1 MKQKKT
7 KKLSAKLVL
16 TLTIIIGVLF
26 TSLILVSNNII
37 KESSL
42 KDTRQSINV
51 FADSFISELS
61 GIIDSCFSAMDFYT
75 QSDAVK
81 FCENSEEIGAWLA
94 TTPYR
99 RNPYFNYV
107 LFIDANGNSY
117 YDDGKTGFH
126 GDRDY
131 FKEIMKY
138 GADTV
143 VTNPTVAKATG
154 LVSAMIVKAAYNQ
167 YNQKIGMFVGVKN
180 MKEFQSMVNAVRYG
194 EKGYAMMLD
203 GTGNVVAFPDTSYQM
218 TKNFLTED
226 IEGHGDI
233 KVVAKDM
240 VARNTGE
247 VYIDGFMTS
256 GKELVVYSTIDNTPW
271 SVAISVPQAQIEG
284 TAIKI
289 STILALSNIGIAVVI
304 ILVLLFSLAGS
315 LKPLKAVV
323 KNIDEVS
330 TGNADLTQ
338 RIKVST
344 NDEIGDVANKFNGF
358 MGKLQEIIGE
368 VKTSKDDLVE
378 IDDKLQ
384 KSTKETSSS
393 IEEILNNIKVIH
405 EQIGTQ
411 VNSVSGTAGAIT
423 EIASNIHSLDKMIEN
438 QASGVTEASA
448 AVEEMLGNI
457 AAINKS
463 IEKMAISFSELEGK
477 ATQGSS
483 KQKIVNEQIAD
494 IETQSAMLQEANAAI
509 SSIAS
514 QTNLLAMNAAIEAA
528 HAGDSGKGFAVVA
541 DEIRKLSETS
551 SSQSKT
557 IGEQLKKIKV
567 AIAEVVESSSESSAA
582 FAAVAENVETT
593 DQLVRQIKG
602 AMDEQAAGSQQVLQA
617 LHTMS
622 DSTAEVRNA
631 ATEMSKGAQVILDE
645 VANLESSSSEIETSM
660 NEMNEGAT
668 RIEKTGA
675 TLTEISSSMNKSIS
689 QIGEQIDL
697 FQV

>member
-16 TLTIIIGVLF
+16 TLSIIIGVLF

-107 LFIDANGNSY
+107 LFIDANGNSF

-131 FKEIMKY
+131 FKEIMRY

-194 EKGYAMMLD
+194 DKGYAMMLD

-271 SVAISVPQAQIEG
+271 SVAISVPQAQIEA
-284 TAIKI
+284 TATKI
-289 STILALSNIGIAVVI
+289 STILAFSNIGIAVVI
-304 ILVLLFSLAGS
+304 ILVLLISLAGS
-315 LKPLKAVV
+315 LKPLKDVV

-358 MGKLQEIIGE
+358 MEKLQEIIGE
-368 VKTSKDDLVE
+368 VKKSKDNLVAVDGNLQLSTQNTKSVISE
-378 IDDKLQ
+378 IISNIDVVKGQ
-384 KSTKETSSS
+384 VEQQTISVNGTTSA
-393 IEEILNNIKVIH
+393 V
-405 EQIGTQ
+405 
-411 VNSVSGTAGAIT
+411 T
-423 EIASNIHSLDKMIEN
+423 EIVKDIHALDKMIET

-448 AVEEMLGNI
+448 AVEQMIGNI
-457 AAINKS
+457 NAINHS
-463 IEKMAISFSELEGK
+463 IEKMANSFVELAEK
-477 ATQGSS
+477 AKLGAS
-483 KQKIVNEQIAD
+483 KQTVVNEQIAS
-494 IETQSAMLQEANAAI
+494 IEAQSLMLQDANAAI

-557 IGEQLKKIKV
+557 IGEQLKTIKT
-567 AIAEVVESSSESSAA
+567 AIAEVVESSSESSQA
-582 FAAVAENVETT
+582 FLAVTEKVGLT
-593 DQLVRQIKG
+593 DELVRQIRG
-602 AMDEQAAGSQQVLQA
+602 AMDEQSAGSQQVLIA

-622 DSTAEVRNA
+622 DSTTDVRDSASN
-631 ATEMSKGAQVILDE
+631 MSTSAQTILDE
-645 VANLESSSSEIETSM
+645 VNNLKKVSAEIETSM
-660 NEMNEGAT
+660 IEMDNGAKRINE
-668 RIEKTGA
+668 TGEI
-675 TLTEISSSMNKSIS
+675 LIEISESMNKSIS
-689 QIGEQIDL
+689 EIGEEVDL
-697 FQV
+697 FKV